1 MVDISANRRK
11 LLDKALNL
19 FATRGYDA
27 VGVQEIVEAAGV
39 TKPSLY
45 HYFGSKHGLLEALLT
60 EYLDNLYAQV
70 EQAAEYR
77 NDLPYTIEQIIK
89 AYFGFAQNYPL
100 FCQMQLGLWFAPP
113 ASEAYLTVTRHNEKQ
128 YRLLKEVFTRA
139 AAQHGN
145 MKNRQEA
152 YTITFIGMI
161 NTYISIGLRGYNELD
176 EQLAHQAAR
185 QFMYGIFT

>member
-1 MVDISANRRK
+1 MESSVNRQK

-45 HYFGSKHGLLEALLT
+45 HYFGSKHGLLEALLA
-60 EYLDNLYAQV
+60 EYLDKLYAQV
-70 EQAAEYR
+70 EQAAAYQ
-77 NDLPYTIEQIIK
+77 NDLPYTIEKLVK
-89 AYFGFAQNYPL
+89 AYFDFAAKNPL
-100 FCQMQLGLWFAPP
+100 FYQIQLGLWFAPP

-128 YRLLKEVFTRA
+128 YRLIKEVFNQA
-139 AAQHGN
+139 ARHHGN
-145 MKNRQEA
+145 MENRQEA

-161 NTYISIGLRGYNELD
+161 NTYISTGLKGYTQLD
-176 EQLAHQAAR
+176 ENLAHQAAR
-185 QFMYGIFT
+185 QYMYGIFT